1 MSKFF
6 SILVP
11 YYNEGEEVIKN
22 LLDSIAIQ
30 QNIDMKDIEVVLCKD
45 GPDGTE
51 LSQEFLD
58 KYPYDIQYH
67 REPKANV
74 SVMRNKA
81 LDYSTGEYVTWADC
95 DDMYYTCLALWF
107 VKRETQTPMQVPI
120 NGVPTTVNG
129 FDALYAVFLEE
140 GRNPQTGE
148 TYFIDRKDGFQFVH
162 SKFFKREF
170 LLRNDIR
177 FGDDLVIH
185 EDNVLNSKVQACTQ
199 NIKWCPSP
207 FYLWKWRD
215 NSVCRRDPLYLKKT
229 YPDLIKSSNH
239 MLEWYTKKSK
249 FDNARQTVASIVLD
263 CYYTFCHP
271 SWKSIETQEYR
282 DKAEKCFAEYFKK
295 WEYLWKECPD
305 QVKMQI
311 SSGIRQREVIQG
323 MEMETETLEQY
334 LNRMRK
340 LGENQ

>member
-1 MSKFF
+1 MGKFF

-11 YYNEGEEVIKN
+11 HYNEPIEVCKP

-30 QNIDMKDIEVVLCKD
+30 QNIDMNEIEVVICDD
-45 GPDGTE
+45 GPDAV
-51 LSQEFLD
+51 LLPDEFL
-58 KYPYDIQYH
+58 KSYPYDIQYH
-67 REPKANV
+67 REPKGGV
-74 SVMRNKA
+74 SQMRNKA
-81 LDYSTGEYVTWADC
+81 FEYSTGEYVTWADI
-95 DDMYYTCLALWF
+95 DDCYYTCLALWF
-107 VKRETQTPMQVPI
+107 VKRETQTPMQVLI

-148 TYFIDRKDGFQFVH
+148 TYFIDRTDGYQFVH

-170 LLRNDIR
+170 LVRNDIH
-177 FGDDLVIH
+177 FFPECTIH
-185 EDNVLNSKVQACTQ
+185 EDNVLNLQVQACTQ

-295 WEYLWKECPD
+295 WEYLWNECPD
-305 QVKMQI
+305 QIKMQI

-323 MEMETETLEQY
+323 MEMETETLEQF
-334 LNRMRK
+334 LERMRK

>member
-1 MSKFF
+1 MGKFF

-11 YYNEGEEVIKN
+11 HYNEPVEVIKP

-30 QNIDMKDIEVVLCKD
+30 QNIDMNEIEVVICDD
-45 GPDGTE
+45 GPDAV
-51 LSQEFLD
+51 LLPDEFL
-58 KYPYDIQYH
+58 KSYPFDIQYH

-81 LDYSTGEYVTWADC
+81 LDYSTGEYVMFCDSDDC
-95 DDMYYTCLALWF
+95 FYHCLAFWF
-107 VKRETQTPMQVPI
+107 IKRETTTPMQVLV
-120 NGVPTTVNG
+120 NNVPTTVYG
-129 FDALYAVFLEE
+129 FDALYSVFLEE

-148 TYFIDRKDGFQFVH
+148 TYFIDRTDGYQFCHGKVIKKDFMI
-162 SKFFKREF
+162 
-170 LLRNDIR
+170 RNDIR

-185 EDNVLNSKVQACTQ
+185 EDNVLNGKIQACTQ
-199 NIKWCPSP
+199 NIKFCPTP

-271 SWKSIETQEYR
+271 SWKTIETQEYR

-295 WEYLWKECPD
+295 WEYLWNECPD

-323 MEMETETLEQY
+323 MEMETETLEQF
-334 LNRMRK
+334 LMRMK
-340 LGENQ
+340 SLV

>member
-1 MSKFF
+1 MGKFF

-22 LLDSIAIQ
+22 LLDSVAIQ
-30 QNIDMKDIEVVLCKD
+30 QNIDMKEIEVVICKD
-45 GPDGTE
+45 GDDGPE

-58 KYPYDIQYH
+58 KYPFDIQYH

-81 LDYSTGEYVTWADC
+81 LDYSTGEYVTWADS
-95 DDMYYTCLALWF
+95 DDMYSTCLALWF
-107 VKRETQTPMQVPI
+107 VKRETTTPMQVLV
-120 NGVPTTVNG
+120 NNVPTTVNG
-129 FDALYAVFLEE
+129 FDALFAVFLEE

-148 TYFIDRKDGFQFVH
+148 TYFINRTQGNQFVH

-170 LLRNDIR
+170 LIRNDIR
-177 FGDDLVIH
+177 FGDDLFIH
-185 EDNVLNSKVQACTQ
+185 EDNVLALKVQACTQ
-199 NIKWCPSP
+199 NIKWSPSP

-239 MLEWYTKKSK
+239 MMEWYTKKSK

-263 CYYTFCHP
+263 SYYTFCHP
-271 SWKSIETQEYR
+271 SWKTIETQEYR

-295 WEYLWKECPD
+295 WKYLWDECPD

-311 SSGIRQREVIQG
+311 SNGIRQRVIAEG
-323 MEMETETLEQY
+323 MLQEKITLDDF
-334 LNRMRK
+334 LTRMSK